1 VSTKQKNKL
10 EYYDL
15 ASLLSRNGA
24 YNFLVGARGLGKTY
38 SAKKRAITD
47 FLKNGNQ
54 FIYLRRYD
62 TELRVAKHTLFTDL
76 TDEFPDYEF
85 QASGDSLK
93 LRKKSKEEKNSNKWM
108 TCGYAIPLSKAQ
120 QKKSVSYHNVTLIIF
135 DEFIIEKGAVRY
147 LPSEA
152 KLFNDFYSTVDR
164 YQDKTKVLFLANS
177 ISIMNPYFLEYDIKP
192 APGKEW
198 IKKYNGFIIAH
209 FPTADAFANSVFQTR
224 FGQFI
229 KGTEYADYAVG
240 SVFTDNSDALIKS
253 KSSNADYICTLI
265 TDGGTFTVWVDWS
278 DASTFYIQQKR
289 PKLEQIWVMR
299 PEEMAEGRILVDY
312 TNPVLARLRSAYA
325 NGKAWFDIA
334 QSRNAF
340 AGIYKR

>member
-1 VSTKQKNKL
+1 MTVKQKNKL

-15 ASLLSRNGA
+15 AALLSRNGV

-38 SAKKRAITD
+38 SAKKRAINN
-47 FLKNGNQ
+47 FIKAREQ

-62 TELRVAKHTLFTDL
+62 TELKIAKHTLFTDL
-76 TDEFPDYEF
+76 TDEFPDYDF
-85 QASGDSLK
+85 QARGDSLL
-93 LRKKSKEEKNSNKWM
+93 LRKKSDKEKNENKWEV
-108 TCGYAIPLSKAQ
+108 CGYAIPLSKAQ

-192 APGKEW
+192 SPSKEW
-198 IKKYNGFIIAH
+198 IRKYNGFIIAH
-209 FPTADAFANSVFQTR
+209 FPTADAFANSVYKTR

-229 KGTEYADYAVG
+229 KGTEYAEYAVG
-240 SVFTDNSDALIKS
+240 SVFTDNSDALIRS
-253 KSSNADYICTLI
+253 KSSQADYICTLI
-265 TDGGTFTVWVDWS
+265 TIGGTFTVWVDWS
-278 DASTFYIQQKR
+278 DAGTFYIQQKR
-289 PKLEQIWVMR
+289 PKIEQIWIMT
-299 PEEMAEGRILVDY
+299 PEEMKEGRVLVDY
-312 TNPVLARLRSAYA
+312 NNPVLARLRSAYA
-325 NGKAWFDIA
+325 NGRAWFDIA